1 MKKYIQKIEKLVK
14 QKMSEAEPKKEKE
27 QKGFMA
33 KKENTKIK
41 SKDNNMDL
49 IDIVADAI
57 VHVRKKRME
66 LK

>member
-1 MKKYIQKIEKLVK
+1 MKKYIEKIEKLVK
-14 QKMSEAEPKKEKE
+14 KKMAEEEPKKEKE

-33 KKENTKIK
+33 KKTDAKPEEKNA
-41 SKDNNMDL
+41 DL
-49 IDIVADAI
+49 IDVVADAI